1 MLDKRP
7 QVAPVQVVEK
17 STDIRIDYPVDVQ
30 RPALLTQ
37 LVQRLM
43 LTVSLPEA
51 MREGMKIM
59 REDGL

>member
-1 MLDKRP
+1 VLDKRP

-17 STDIRIDYPVDVQ
+17 STDLRIDSPVDVQ
-30 RPALLTQ
+30 RPALLTP

-51 MREGMKIM
+51 MGKGMKIM